1 MLKRAWTG
9 VILGTALA
17 LTGARSVAQDAYP
30 SRPVQLV
37 APAAGVSTDVIGRI
51 IADGFQRRT
60 GQPMVV
66 VNRPGAAGTIAAQA
80 VATGASDGYT
90 LLVVN
95 AAHVMNTFLYP
106 NLSFDNFRDFVGVAL
121 LAEAPFVIVVG
132 AQLGV
137 KTLQEFIARAKQAPG
152 TLNYASAGYGSTT
165 HIAGSLFASKAGIDI
180 VHVPYQNMA
189 NITVDFLGGRIQ
201 AGFYPPGFMLQPIRE
216 GKLVALAVSS
226 KESLRE
232 PLVLPSAREAAGVDY
247 EFSSWN
253 GILAPAKTPP
263 AVLGRLGRAIQQ
275 IADDDDVRKKLIAIG
290 QTPRGLML
298 RDFDIFI
305 KAEHERFGSIL
316 KASGTTAEKK
326 E

>member
-1 MLKRAWTG
+1 MK
-9 VILGTALA
+9 ILWVRLLAGSALLLASVSA
-17 LTGARSVAQDAYP
+17 LCQDAYP

-37 APAAGVSTDVIGRI
+37 APAAGVSTDVIGRL

-60 GQPMVV
+60 GQAMVV

-80 VATGASDGYT
+80 VATAAPDGYT

-121 LAEAPFVIVVG
+121 LAEAPFVVVVS
-132 AQLGV
+132 AQLGI

-152 TLNYASAGYGSTT
+152 TINYASAGFGSTT

-189 NITVDFLGGRIQ
+189 NILVDFLGGRIQ
-201 AGFYPPGFMLQPIRE
+201 SGFYPPGFMLQPIRE

-232 PLVLPSAREAAGVDY
+232 PLVLPTAREAAGVDY
-247 EFSSWN
+247 EMSSWN

-263 AVLGRLGRAIQQ
+263 AVLERLARAIQQ
-275 IADDDDVRKKLIAIG
+275 IADEDEIKKKLIGIG
-290 QTPRGLML
+290 QTPRMLLL
-298 RDFDIFI
+298 RDFDAFI
-305 KAEHERFGSIL
+305 KTEHERFGAIL
-316 KASGTTAEKK
+316 KTSAPQEKK
-326 E
+326 